1 MSRKRKKQ
9 QAQTVPYINLVR
21 LSPKSTRKNKKKRE
35 TPEGAKR
42 RKELER

>member
-21 LSPKSTRKNKKKRE
+21 LSPKSTRKNKKRE